1 LSRLSRFTVGT
12 CSTRPTTRASY
23 CLSKHGL
30 TARDKLTL
38 EQSEAVP
45 VIRNAAM
52 FLHGHGPQGDVIRI
66 FNYVRLVRDK

>member
-1 LSRLSRFTVGT
+1 M
-12 CSTRPTTRASY
+12 
-23 CLSKHGL
+23 SKHGL